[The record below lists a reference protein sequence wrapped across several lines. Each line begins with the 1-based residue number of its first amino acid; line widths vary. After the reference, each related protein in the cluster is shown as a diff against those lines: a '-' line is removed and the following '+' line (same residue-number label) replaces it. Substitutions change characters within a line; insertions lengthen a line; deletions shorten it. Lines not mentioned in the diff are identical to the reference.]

1 MLPCAHFSFW
11 LQGYNGQGASS
22 KLPWMTL
29 LGMWN
34 LALEQNNVLTKSQRD
49 KPANPTN
56 RTNEQQGA
64 TSSELRAE
72 EMDGEDQIRIE

>member
-1 MLPCAHFSFW
+1 
-11 LQGYNGQGASS
+11 
-22 KLPWMTL
+22 MTL

-34 LALEQNNVLTKSQRD
+34 LVLEQNSVLTKSQRD
-49 KPANPTN
+49 KPANPMN